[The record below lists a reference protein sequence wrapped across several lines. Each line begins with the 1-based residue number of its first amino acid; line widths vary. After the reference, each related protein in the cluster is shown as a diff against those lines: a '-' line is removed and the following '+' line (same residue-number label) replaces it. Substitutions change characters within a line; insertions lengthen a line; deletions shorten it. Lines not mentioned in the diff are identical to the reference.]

1 MQLARMKREGFGE
14 FKRYWRHGCF
24 SSGSDRWCY
33 PTSTLMETSTHE
45 GNGCASPRRAPP
57 TKGPR
62 SSNLVYPTM
71 AIAHEGLASLAV
83 DLHEVGDL
91 LALTNSLVQLQ
102 NLVRGSQVTPSQSRR
117 HHSPRS
123 NKWCVDDELLALV
136 LQMIV
141 SPTLNSL
148 SQDLDLVERRFEW
161 KATWGRLEIKIHMV
175 GMEYLDLNTRVGGSL
190 SENVYWKC
198 RYVLMALSTNE
209 EWVEGYI

>member
-1 MQLARMKREGFGE
+1 MGLECANAIGDTEIFGMVPIGGVIVHP
-14 FKRYWRHGCF
+14 RWWRLQ
-24 SSGSDRWCY
+24 
-33 PTSTLMETSTHE
+33 PTE

-62 SSNLVYPTM
+62 RSNLFYSITAVT
-71 AIAHEGLASLAV
+71 HEGLASLAV

-91 LALTNSLVQLQ
+91 LALTNSLVQLH
-102 NLVRGSQVTPSQSRR
+102 NLVGGSQVTPSQSRR

-161 KATWGRLEIKIHMV
+161 KATWGRLEIKIYVV
-175 GMEYLDLNTRVGGSL
+175 GMEYLDLNTSVRGSL
-190 SENVYWKC
+190 SENVCWKC
-198 RYVLMALSTNE
+198 RHVLMALSTNE